1 MDSLSKNI
9 SALEREMQISQISP
23 IKIIGGSCLVVIV
36 LTVLYIFWSK
46 PSALMENDD
55 TMSWPKLGQFVIAIG
70 IALLSIL
77 WILWNL
83 FMY

>member
-23 IKIIGGSCLVVIV
+23 IKIIGGSCLVIVI
-36 LTVLYIFWSK
+36 LIVLYICWSK
-46 PSALMENDD
+46 PSSLMENDK
-55 TMSWPKLGQFVIAIG
+55 MSWSKLIQFVIAIG
-70 IALLSIL
+70 IALVSIL